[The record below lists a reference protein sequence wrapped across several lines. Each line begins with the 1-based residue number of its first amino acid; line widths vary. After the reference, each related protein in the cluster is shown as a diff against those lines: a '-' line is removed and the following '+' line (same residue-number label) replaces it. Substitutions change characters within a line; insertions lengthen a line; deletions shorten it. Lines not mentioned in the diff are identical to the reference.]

1 MGLLAG
7 VAIIGW
13 IPVELC
19 LWAWRLASRETLYY
33 DGTAR
38 TDDTELVPFNLGI
51 LDIRKITDIDVQNW
65 MTYEKN

>member
-1 MGLLAG
+1 M
-7 VAIIGW
+7 
-13 IPVELC
+13 ELC

-51 LDIRKITDIDVQNW
+51 LDIRKITEIDWQNW